1 MRSLTKIALGT
12 GIAGAVALTLA
23 GTTGTALADPPSG
36 VTPPSNA
43 IVGVGSDTTEY
54 VLDQL
59 ALAYDAQSPAPTN
72 PLYSWDATGT
82 TPITTKTGATSIA
95 RPNGSGAGIA
105 ALIANTK
112 TTVDFARS
120 SRARNTSDPTT
131 IKFVAFAK
139 DAVTVA
145 VQNTTNAPANLT
157 TANLKSIYT
166 CASTRWN
173 QVGGTST
180 ATIKPFL
187 PQAGSGTRA
196 FFEAAI
202 GVTDSTVG
210 SCVNSTVQE
219 NEGTNSLLNDPNAI
233 VPYSTA
239 KYIAQVFHSGA
250 GQNTFG
256 TDDHGTLKLDSINST
271 APTTGSGST
280 TTINPSFSAAFVR
293 NVYNVVRQDTTT
305 TDQIPAY
312 EEPVFGSGKFICTQ
326 TTIVKNYGFLPLSGS
341 QCGAV
346 S

>member
-1 MRSLTKIALGT
+1 MRSLTKLALSAGV
-12 GIAGAVALTLA
+12 AGAVAASLVATSGPA
-23 GTTGTALADPPSG
+23 SADPPTG
-36 VTPPSNA
+36 VTPPANS

-54 VLDQL
+54 VMDQI
-59 ALAYDAQSPAPTN
+59 ALAYDAQSPAPTQK
-72 PLYSWDATGT
+72 LYSWDATGS

-95 RPNGSGAGIA
+95 RPDGSGAGIA
-105 ALIANTK
+105 ALTGNTSA
-112 TTVDFARS
+112 TVDFARS
-120 SRARNTSDPTT
+120 SAGRSPSNPST

-139 DAVTVA
+139 DAVTAA
-145 VQNTTNAPANLT
+145 VQTTTNAPANLT
-157 TANLKSIYT
+157 TANLKNIYT
-166 CASTRWN
+166 CASTTWN

-196 FFEAAI
+196 FFLAAI
-202 GVTDSTVG
+202 GVTTPG
-210 SCVNSTVQE
+210 SCVTSNVQE
-219 NEGTNSLLNDPNAI
+219 NEGTNTALNDPNAI

-250 GQNTFG
+250 GQNSFG
-256 TDDHGTLKLDSINST
+256 TDDHGTLKLESINST

-293 NVYNVVRQDTTT
+293 TVFNVVRQDTTT

-312 EEPVFGSGKFICTQ
+312 EEPIFGTGKFLCTQ

-341 QCGAV
+341 QCGAT